1 MNEVKKSA
9 PQLNA
14 AQRKSSPEPKEIV
27 SETRKLLT
35 FPDEQLRE
43 GSVPCTIANVRAL
56 LDAHGIDV
64 KYDMMK
70 KEVVVRIP
78 GHKGTA
84 DNVAETSLAHVMSLA
99 TSYGMSTA
107 NVALYMD
114 TIADANAFHP
124 FADWVRSKTWDGV
137 DRIGDICATIEVADD
152 YPEPLRDE
160 LIRKW
165 LLSIVAAALLPN
177 GFHGRGVL
185 TLQGAQ
191 GIGKTSW
198 LRRLINDPQLRD
210 AAIKVDHHLDP
221 SNKDSVLGAIRHAIV
236 EIGELDSSFK
246 KDIARLKGF
255 ITADKDKVRRPYAR
269 REAEYARRT
278 VFMATVNEFSFLVDP
293 TGNTRWWTIR
303 AKRINFMHDIDMQQ
317 VFAQLAVELDD
328 GAEWWLDSVLEQA
341 LERENQQHRMAS
353 VVEDLMMSAIDT
365 EADEETRQKARA
377 FTASG
382 ALIAIGIERP
392 TNAQAREA
400 GTILRRLFDEPK
412 RINGREKWRVPF
424 LDEGAVHHR
433 PTDVADRPNRKP
445 IFN

>member
-14 AQRKSSPEPKEIV
+14 AQRKSSPEPKEIIP
-27 SETRKLLT
+27 EPRKVLT

-43 GSVPCTIANVRAL
+43 GSVPCTIANVGAL
-56 LDAHGIDV
+56 LDGHGIDV

-78 GHKGTA
+78 GHKGTT

-114 TIADANAFHP
+114 TIADANAYHP
-124 FADWVRSKTWDGV
+124 FADWIKGKAWDGI
-137 DRIGDICATIEVADD
+137 DRLGEICATIEVADD

-160 LIRKW
+160 LIRRW
-165 LLSIVAAALLPN
+165 LLSVVAAVLLPN

-198 LRRLINDPQLRD
+198 LRRLINDPHLRD

-236 EIGELDSSFK
+236 ELGEVDSSFK

-278 VFMATVNEFSFLVDP
+278 VFMASVNEANFLVDS

-303 AKRINFMHDIDMQQ
+303 AKRINYMHDIDMQQ
-317 VFAQLAVELDD
+317 VFAQLAVALEG
-328 GAEWWLDSVLEQA
+328 GAEWWLDSVLEHA
-341 LERENQQHRMAS
+341 LEQENQQHRMAS
-353 VVEDLMMSAIDT
+353 VVEDLMMSAIDA
-365 EADEETRQKARA
+365 EADEEARQKARA

-400 GTILRRLFDEPK
+400 GTILRRLFGEPK

-424 LDEGAVHHR
+424 LGEEGVH
-433 PTDVADRPNRKP
+433 PLPDDVADRPNRKP
-445 IFN
+445 IF